1 VATTQ
6 AFPSDIASIILAMD
20 QEFVRNIEEKNAE
33 QLVKAFYAEDAQV
46 FPPGQ
51 PMVSGH
57 DAIKQLWGAF
67 IPLLQRLSLTTTRI
81 EASGELAYG
90 TGAYEMTLAQ
100 PDGSTAEDRGKY
112 VVVYRL
118 QPDGSYRAVADIFN
132 SSQPAA

>member
-1 VATTQ
+1 MATTQ
-6 AFPSDIASIILAMD
+6 AFPSDIATIILAMD
-20 QEFVRNIEEKNAE
+20 HEFVRNVEAKNAE
-33 QLVKAFYAEDAQV
+33 ELVNAFYADDAQV

-51 PMVSGH
+51 PLVNGR

-90 TGAYEMTLAQ
+90 PGPYEMTLAQ

-112 VVVYRL
+112 VVVYRR
-118 QPDGSYRAVADIFN
+118 QADGSYRVVADIFN
-132 SSQPAA
+132 TSQPAA